1 MEVAV
6 LQLSEGRGGE
16 GSGGGGPAAQER
28 AWEES
33 YCVGEGDKTE
43 EIRERGGLADL
54 IGMEGGPLPCALGQ
68 AHDKIHLFQLNHF
81 HNVFNKI

>member
-1 MEVAV
+1 M

-43 EIRERGGLADL
+43 EVRERGGRRGWVQRSSLV
-54 IGMEGGPLPCALGQ
+54 CSS
-68 AHDKIHLFQLNHF
+68 QLCDNSPISERDQTLSDANLTF
-81 HNVFNKI
+81 C